1 MRASFIHIA
10 DTHLGYEQYGV
21 RERFNDFSRAFW
33 DIIDDALNRRVDFMV
48 IAGDLFNKRAID
60 ALTLIHAIE
69 GLKKLK
75 ERGIPVVAIEGNH
88 DRSYYRDGISWLQFL
103 CHQQYLMLLAPRM
116 RDGVPQL
123 ASWDPHTMV
132 GSHVDLLD
140 GRLRVYGLP
149 WQGAATLR
157 SMDGLAKAMEAVRD
171 EEEAA
176 GIEYR
181 LLMMHTGLDGIV
193 PRIQGLP
200 TMAQFEPLRHQVDY
214 LALGH
219 VHKPY
224 EFYDWMY
231 NPGSTETCGAEESA
245 WEDRG
250 YYYVEIDT
258 EHPESIIDPHKQARY
273 HRATHLVSKRRP
285 FIRHDLRVDG
295 LQEPGELYTRLDEYC
310 RRHGPDH
317 DEDAVR
323 PLVQINLVG
332 TLAFDAGSLD
342 TNYMEEI
349 VRNHFA
355 PLHVRIDNN
364 TNDQDY
370 VPDDGDIDGRDRS
383 TWHELER
390 RIFEELIGRDS
401 RYLPAREQWSRVLAE
416 LKQMALQK
424 DDPTRI
430 ALHLREKRAEL
441 LVSISNGVS
450 GKGPVPAASPRGVY
464 SDQT

>member
-33 DIIDDALNRRVDFMV
+33 DIVDDALNRHVDFMV

-75 ERGIPVVAIEGNH
+75 ARGIPVVAIEGNH

-103 CHQQYLMLLAPRM
+103 CHQQYLTLLAPRM
-116 RDGVPQL
+116 RDGAPL
-123 ASWDPHTMV
+123 LTPWEPHSML
-132 GSHVDLLD
+132 GSHIDLLD

-157 SMDGLAKAMEAVRD
+157 SMDGLAQALETAR
-171 EEEAA
+171 EEEDAA

-181 LLMMHTGLDGIV
+181 LLMMHTGLEGIV

-200 TMAQFEPLRHQVDY
+200 SMAQFQPLRRRVDY

-224 EFYDWMY
+224 EFDGWMY
-231 NPGSTETCGAEESA
+231 NPGSTETCGAEESS

-250 YYYVEIDT
+250 YYFVEIDT
-258 EHPESIIDPHKQARY
+258 DHPESIIDPEKPSRY

-285 FIRHDLRVDG
+285 FVRHDLRVDG
-295 LQEPGELYTRLDEYC
+295 LDEPDRIYARLEEYC
-310 RRHGPDH
+310 LRHGSEH
-317 DEDAVR
+317 AQAYLR
-323 PLVQINLVG
+323 PLVQISLVG

-342 TNYMEEI
+342 TAYMEEM
-349 VRNHFA
+349 VRNHFD
-355 PLHVRIDNN
+355 PLYVRIDNN

-370 VPDDGDIDGRDRS
+370 IPDGGDIDGRDRS

-390 RIFEELIGRDS
+390 RIFEELVSRDS
-401 RYLPAREQWSRVLAE
+401 RYLATREQWSKVLAD

-424 DDPTRI
+424 DDPVQI
-430 ALHLREKRAEL
+430 ALYLREKRAEL
-441 LVSISNGVS
+441 LGL
-450 GKGPVPAASPRGVY
+450 
-464 SDQT
+464 

>member
-10 DTHLGYEQYGV
+10 DVHLGYEQYGV

-33 DIIDDALNRRVDFMV
+33 DIIDDALYRHVDFMV

-75 ERGIPVVAIEGNH
+75 ERGVPVIAIEGNH

-116 RDGVPQL
+116 RDGAPQL
-123 ASWDPHTMV
+123 TPWDSHTML
-132 GSHVDLLD
+132 GSHVDLLN
-140 GRLRVYGLP
+140 GRLRLYGLP

-157 SMDGLAKAMEAVRD
+157 SMDGLAKAMEAARD
-171 EEEAA
+171 EEDAA

-181 LLMMHTGLDGIV
+181 LLMMHTGLEGIV

-200 TMAQFEPLRHQVDY
+200 SMAHFEPLRSKVDY

-224 EFYDWMY
+224 EFYGWMY
-231 NPGSTETCGAEESA
+231 NPGSTETCGAEESS

-258 EHPESIIDPHKQARY
+258 DHPESVIDPDKQARC
-273 HRATHLVSKRRP
+273 HRATHLISNRRP
-285 FIRHDLRVDG
+285 FVRHDLRVDG
-295 LQEPGELYTRLDEYC
+295 LELPDQVYARLEEYC
-310 RRHGPDH
+310 LRHGSDH
-317 DEDAVR
+317 ADDTLR
-323 PLVQINLVG
+323 PLVQISLVG

-342 TNYMEEI
+342 TAYMEEM
-349 VRNHFA
+349 VRNNFA
-355 PLHVRIDNN
+355 PLYVRIDNN

-370 VPDDGDIDGRDRS
+370 VPDGGDIDGRDRS

-390 RIFEELIGRDS
+390 RIFEELISRDS
-401 RYLPAREQWSRVLAE
+401 RYLPAREQWSRVLAD

-424 DDPTRI
+424 DDPVQM
-430 ALHLREKRAEL
+430 ALYLREKRAEL
-441 LVSISNGVS
+441 LGL
-450 GKGPVPAASPRGVY
+450 
-464 SDQT
+464 

>member
-33 DIIDDALNRRVDFMV
+33 DIVDDALNRHVDFMV

-116 RDGVPQL
+116 RDGAPL
-123 ASWDPHTMV
+123 LTPWEPHNMP
-132 GSHVDLLD
+132 GSYIDLLD

-157 SMDGLAKAMEAVRD
+157 SMDGLAQAMETAR
-171 EEEAA
+171 EEEDAT

-181 LLMMHTGLDGIV
+181 LLMMHTGLEGIV

-200 TMAQFEPLRHQVDY
+200 TMAQFQPLRRRVDY

-224 EFYDWMY
+224 EFDGWMY
-231 NPGSTETCGAEESA
+231 NPGSTETCGAEESS

-250 YYYVEIDT
+250 YYFVEVDT
-258 EHPESIIDPHKQARY
+258 DHPENIIDPEKLSRY

-285 FIRHDLRVDG
+285 FVRHDLRVDG
-295 LQEPGELYTRLDEYC
+295 LDEPDRIYARLEEYC
-310 RRHGPDH
+310 LRHGSEHAQDNL
-317 DEDAVR
+317 R
-323 PLVQINLVG
+323 PLVQISLVG

-342 TNYMEEI
+342 TAYMEEM
-349 VRNHFA
+349 VRNHFD
-355 PLHVRIDNN
+355 PLYVRIDNN

-370 VPDDGDIDGRDRS
+370 IPDGGDIDGRDRS

-390 RIFEELIGRDS
+390 RIFEELVSRDS
-401 RYLPAREQWSRVLAE
+401 RYLATREQWSKVLAD

-424 DDPTRI
+424 DDPVQI
-430 ALHLREKRAEL
+430 ALYLRERRAEL
-441 LVSISNGVS
+441 LGL
-450 GKGPVPAASPRGVY
+450 
-464 SDQT
+464 